1 MNDEPVTPAIPW
13 AGERAE
19 RWVRMSEGLERQLA
33 PVSDVL
39 FAAAALKPGER
50 VLDVGCGTGPTTRQA
65 ASLVGPTGAVTGVD
79 IAAEMLAAA
88 ADRPTSA
95 GSAPIEWTQADV
107 GAWRPEVE
115 PYDVVLSRFGVM
127 FFDDPLAAFTN
138 LQRVTAPGGR
148 LCLSVWAHRAE
159 SPYFELPYSIAM
171 EHRRRWGLETEE
183 PPADS
188 GPFALGDA
196 FVARDMLGRA
206 GWADVSSTARPLRL
220 AVAGGLPPAEAAHE
234 SLELGPA
241 RLVTEGLDDDRRRQ
255 IRDAIAEEFRGHVD
269 EDGHVVLGA
278 TPVIISAH
286 RPVG

>member
-1 MNDEPVTPAIPW
+1 MNDEAVTPAVPW
-13 AGERAE
+13 AGARAE
-19 RWVRMSEGLERQLA
+19 RWVRMADGLERQLA

-65 ASLVGPTGAVTGVD
+65 ASLVGRGGAVTGVD
-79 IAAEMLAAA
+79 IAAEMLTAAA
-88 ADRPTSA
+88 GRPTDA

-107 GAWRPEVE
+107 GTWRPEGE

-138 LQRVTAPGGR
+138 LQLVTAPGGR
-148 LCLSVWAHRAE
+148 LCLAVWAPRTD

-171 EHRRRWGLETEE
+171 EHRRRWGLEVEA
-183 PPADS
+183 PPSDG
-188 GPFALGDA
+188 GPFSLGDA
-196 FVARDMLGRA
+196 AVAQDLLGRA
-206 GWADVSSTARPLRL
+206 GWADVSSTARPMLL
-220 AVAGGLPPAEAAHE
+220 AVAGGLPPAEAARE

-241 RLVTEGLDDDRRRQ
+241 RFVTEDLDDDRRGQ
-255 IRDAIAEEFRGHVD
+255 IRDAIAEVYLDHVD

-278 TPVIISAH
+278 TPVIVSAN
-286 RPVG
+286 RPVS